1 MTNQQIIAVCL
12 LAVMSYIL
20 GRFHQSAA
28 NAKLLEEVQD
38 EFDRATAKLADLEA
52 ERSHA
57 AQAALRKDS
66 IRRQEERDLSS

>member
-38 EFDRATAKLADLEA
+38 EFDRAANRLAQLEA
-52 ERSHA
+52 ERHHA
-57 AQAALRKDS
+57 IEAALRKDS